1 MEASCEY
8 SRFKNLIKHPTCFE
22 NPDDPSCIHRILT
35 NSPYSFQNSRVVE
48 TGTSDIHKIIVLVMK
63 TTFQKMK
70 P

>member
-1 MEASCEY
+1 MEVSCEY
-8 SRFKNLIKHPTCFE
+8 YRFKNLIKDPTCFE

-63 TTFQKMK
+63 TTFQKLK